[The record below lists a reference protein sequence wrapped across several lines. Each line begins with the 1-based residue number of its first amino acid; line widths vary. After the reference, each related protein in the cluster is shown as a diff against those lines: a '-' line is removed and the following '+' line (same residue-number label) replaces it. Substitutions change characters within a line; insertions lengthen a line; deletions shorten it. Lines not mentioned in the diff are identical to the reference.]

1 MAAST
6 APLGLMAPTHN
17 DTVQQTGT
25 LCILRIH
32 RGYQE
37 VTGTDGV
44 SPSKHALRSASTES
58 DVLISAVSSSA
69 RLLVR
74 EGAVRAE
81 ALMREIAGQGPEKTL
96 SRGFAMVRG
105 HGGKTVTGATEVIDG
120 DEIQIQF
127 HDGKIEAIAEKHL

>member
-1 MAAST
+1 MYKR
-6 APLGLMAPTHN
+6 
-17 DTVQQTGT
+17 QQLVKSEARTQLAEAKRDVPVFWNQIT
-25 LCILRIH
+25 LA
-32 RGYQE
+32 
-37 VTGTDGV
+37 T
-44 SPSKHALRSASTES
+44 KHALRAASTES
-58 DVLISAVSSSA
+58 DALIGAVGASA
-69 RLLVR
+69 RLMVR

-105 HGGKTVTGATEVIDG
+105 QGGKTVTGAAQVIDG